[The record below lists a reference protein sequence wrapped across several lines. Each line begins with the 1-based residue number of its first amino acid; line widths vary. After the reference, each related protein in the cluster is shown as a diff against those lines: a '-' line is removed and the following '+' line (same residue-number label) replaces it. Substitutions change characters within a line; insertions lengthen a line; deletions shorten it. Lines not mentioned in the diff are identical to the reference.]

1 VYCCVCRKS
10 YDGGVKNVI
19 QSTPRRTDA
28 TRWTTAMGVETH
40 GLITKLRTVGV
51 QLGWSTLTDEELKLQ
66 NFDRNDWKQYKLYYY
81 RHKETGR
88 QIHEETY
95 RAKCDQKLVW
105 SEAVEHVADELQ
117 ELVHRWM
124 SSQKPEYEVV
134 ARELQSKLEELQ

>member
-1 VYCCVCRKS
+1 
-10 YDGGVKNVI
+10 
-19 QSTPRRTDA
+19 
-28 TRWTTAMGVETH
+28 MGVVRR
-40 GLITKLRTVGV
+40 GWITKLRTVGV

-66 NFDRNDWKQYKLYYY
+66 NFNEHEWENYKPYYY

-95 RAKCDQKLVW
+95 QKKAERAYVW
-105 SEAVEHVADELQ
+105 SEAVEHVSDELQ

-124 SSQKPEYEVV
+124 SSKKPEYEVA